1 MLVSGN
7 ARILVSENAV
17 RSNIA
22 PLLNKL
28 RKQKPEVFRHSLN
41 VAYLVAEIFLRNY
54 TDDLSLNIESDKF
67 NEIIQGALLHD
78 IGKLQIDDRV
88 LLKQTE
94 LTDADRE
101 EIKKHTVYGYNMIK
115 DEDCFTDLA
124 KQIVLMHH
132 EKPNGTGYPHG
143 TKNIPS
149 EVKIVTICDKYD
161 ALTENRAYRPR
172 KDLYTAFKIIFD
184 EQDKEDLDM
193 LLLLASI
200 NEK

>member
-54 TDDLSLNIESDKF
+54 TDDLSLNIESDNF
-67 NEIIQGALLHD
+67 NEIVQGALLHD

-88 LLKQTE
+88 LLKQAE
-94 LTDADRE
+94 LLHRPYKADSSYAPRE
-101 EIKKHTVYGYNMIK
+101 TRW
-115 DEDCFTDLA
+115 
-124 KQIVLMHH
+124 
-132 EKPNGTGYPHG
+132 NGLSARYEEH
-143 TKNIPS
+143 S
-149 EVKIVTICDKYD
+149 V
-161 ALTENRAYRPR
+161 RS
-172 KDLYTAFKIIFD
+172 
-184 EQDKEDLDM
+184 QDSHDM
-193 LLLLASI
+193 
-200 NEK
+200 